1 MGILGDIAAFLF
13 MVIVI
18 LILLLMGNQLPKSE
32 QDKVQRVRAF
42 KFVKASGGASYKR
55 W

>member
-1 MGILGDIAAFLF
+1 
-13 MVIVI
+13 
-18 LILLLMGNQLPKSE
+18 MGNQLPKSE